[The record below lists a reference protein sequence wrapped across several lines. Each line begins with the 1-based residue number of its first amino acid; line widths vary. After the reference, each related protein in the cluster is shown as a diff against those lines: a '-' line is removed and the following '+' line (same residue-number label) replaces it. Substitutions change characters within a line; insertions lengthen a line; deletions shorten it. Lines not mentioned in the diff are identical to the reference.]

1 MKIFGKII
9 WKGEKQVGTSQTTG
23 ENWYRQDAM
32 IQRYHE
38 NANGT
43 FSETQEK
50 IVISCGKLELL
61 QSKTWQEALDP
72 KKPDVGFG
80 LFGIWFDGRL
90 YNGRYY
96 QDARVTSIVPQELT
110 PANTQKPA
118 AAGAQAPAAV
128 PTPPTPQGDDLPF

>member
-9 WKGEKQVGTSQTTG
+9 WKGEKQSGTSQTTG
-23 ENWYRQDAM
+23 EKWYRQEAM

-61 QSKTWQEALDP
+61 QSKTWQES
-72 KKPDVGFG
+72 GFG

-96 QDARVTSIVPQELT
+96 QDARVTSIMPQELT
-110 PANTQKPA
+110 SANTQQPA
-118 AAGAQAPAAV
+118 AVGAQAPAPA
-128 PTPPTPQGDDLPF
+128 PAPQAPQPQGDDLPF